1 MVRTLRYGSDNRI
14 DGSRILGYAAAIAL
28 HALALMLLLI
38 PMTAPQ
44 GRPAAA
50 TPKPQFRWIEREQEK
65 PKEPVPVPV
74 TQHRRTEKP
83 KLIENTRP
91 MVAPVIDQPAIVDTG
106 SRVVDI
112 PASADAGTD
121 TIVGPV
127 ATGPISVASL
137 GYGVAPPPPYPRAE
151 LQAGIQ
157 GTVLLKVLVDVDGTP
172 LEVVVQTSSGSRNLD
187 RSAVQHVLKRWRFQP
202 AMQDGR
208 AVQAYGLV
216 PIVFSLQ

>member
-1 MVRTLRYGSDNRI
+1 MVRTLHYGSDNRI

-44 GRPAAA
+44 GRPAAVA
-50 TPKPQFRWIEREQEK
+50 PKPQLRWIEREQVK
-65 PKEPVPVPV
+65 PEEPVPVPV
-74 TQHRRTEKP
+74 TQHRQTEKP
-83 KLIENTRP
+83 KVVENTRP
-91 MVAPVIDQPAIVDTG
+91 TVAPVMDQPAIVDTG

-121 TIVGPV
+121 MIVGPV

>member
-1 MVRTLRYGSDNRI
+1 MVRTLRYGSDDRI
-14 DGSRILGYAAAIAL
+14 DGSRILGYAAAITL

-44 GRPAAA
+44 VRPAAA

-65 PKEPVPVPV
+65 PKDPVPVPV
-74 TQHRRTEKP
+74 TDRQPIEKP
-83 KLIENTRP
+83 KVVENTRP
-91 MVAPVIDQPAIVDTG
+91 VVAPVVDQQA
-106 SRVVDI
+106 VVD
-112 PASADAGTD
+112 ADARSMD
-121 TIVGPV
+121 TAASSDAGAGPISGPV
-127 ATGPISVASL
+127 DSGPISVASL
-137 GYGVAPPPPYPRAE
+137 GYGEASPPPYPRAE
-151 LQAGIQ
+151 LRAGIQ
-157 GTVLLKVLVDVDGTP
+157 GTVILKVLVDIDGTP
-172 LEVVVQTSSGSRNLD
+172 LDVVVQTSSGNHNLD